1 MTEDIGPVFLVMV
14 DPRDN
19 TLHYQVWDSELAYD
33 NGQEAKRYK
42 VMRDLGGV
50 FSCMLADY
58 ARTLPMFEGVQP
70 DG

>member
-1 MTEDIGPVFLVMV
+1 MTEEIGPVFLVMV

-19 TLHYQVWDSELAYD
+19 TLHYQVWDTELAYD

-50 FSCMLADY
+50 FSCILADY